1 MPFTI
6 LHYLAPDGRDLFQD
20 WLDRVRDAGARKALL
35 KRVDRVAMGLF
46 GDHAFCRDGV
56 WELRVDVGQG
66 YRVYYARSGREVIL
80 LLCGGTKRT
89 QDGDIGRAV
98 GCWQDFLR
106 RTK

>member
-56 WELRVDVGQG
+56 WELRVDVGQ
-66 YRVYYARSGREVIL
+66 
-80 LLCGGTKRT
+80 RT